1 MWAAELWRHKCP
13 SCCDSCC
20 LPGWA
25 TCHIMPAG
33 CQPHEPTTTQPTWHP
48 VQLWDCFPSSK
59 GSLVCSHPYL
69 LLKAICTLMHF
80 STWYPHVWCNITV
93 VPSLLLATDNAT
105 LSTWRSLC
113 PSGASFMPDHMLTVI
128 GAQSQSLCFNM
139 DLAFCCIPVYKD
151 DCVTIVRV
159 IVNSSVFCPD
169 LAHYYIT
176 VLLLLTI
183 FKNY

>member
-1 MWAAELWRHKCP
+1 M
-13 SCCDSCC
+13 
-20 LPGWA
+20 
-25 TCHIMPAG
+25 
-33 CQPHEPTTTQPTWHP
+33 
-48 VQLWDCFPSSK
+48 
-59 GSLVCSHPYL
+59 
-69 LLKAICTLMHF
+69 
-80 STWYPHVWCNITV
+80 

-139 DLAFCCIPVYKD
+139 DLAFGCIPVYKD

-176 VLLLLTI
+176 VLLLHFQKLLI
-183 FKNY
+183 IKQMKLIVDGYLSGFQVFSLSY